1 MQTQTLTFQNITLI
15 PAKVDNQIWLSSS
28 DLAKFLGYAR
38 ADKVN
43 DLYNRNADEFK
54 PSMTTIAEVKTNG
67 GMQKMRIFSLRGCHL
82 IAMFARTKVAKE
94 FRQWVL
100 DILDKEVGQPVQ
112 VEPKLSSDDTLPL
125 RNAVSMATG
134 ILKLDYAT
142 IYKMVHQRF
151 GIDEIKGLS
160 KEQVGQAVEY
170 VHSLMVQANQS
181 APQVDNQVLYQVLCD
196 NALRLQDYMRLLKA
210 LNGLPI
216 ACDKTGKNFYRG
228 VVDSYNAIVKLAHET
243 QLTNR
248 QGLPMFTPKAINFY
262 NGGALVFG

>member
-100 DILDKEVGQPVQ
+100 DILDKEVGKPVQ

-125 RNAVSMATG
+125 RNAVNMATG

-151 GIDEIKGLS
+151 GIDEIKDLS
-160 KEQVGQAVEY
+160 KDEVGQAVEY
-170 VHSLMVQANQS
+170 VHSLMVMVNQS
-181 APQVDNQVLYQVLCD
+181 IINMPLVQNILAD
-196 NALRLQDYMRLLKA
+196 NAHQNQKAHLALDGMIGELKVMIDYADELRTRLTLQDRL
-210 LNGLPI
+210 I
-216 ACDKTGKNFYRG
+216 
-228 VVDSYNAIVKLAHET
+228 
-243 QLTNR
+243 
-248 QGLPMFTPKAINFY
+248 
-262 NGGALVFG
+262 GALQTRFIG